1 MKVYR
6 DRQTLIGLF
15 FRGSLLFYV
24 GIDNIIE
31 GPLRTYLAGIFNL
44 KEFGTNLR
52 EEYLYYLILVLG
64 VFQLYVFLQNV
75 FLPIVE
81 VAGAKVL
88 FRTPNAAL
96 SVVKNID
103 EIKDAEFNEEKI
115 LKLTFV
121 KKSYDVNLKDVDENE
136 VEKLFELL
144 KLREK

>member
-81 VAGAKVL
+81 VVGAKVL

-103 EIKDAEFNEEKI
+103 EIKHAEFNEEKI

-121 KKSYDVNLKDVDENE
+121 KKSYDVNLKDVDKNE
-136 VEKLFELL
+136 VEELL
-144 KLREK
+144 KHLSLN

>member
-81 VAGAKVL
+81 VVGAKVL

-103 EIKDAEFNEEKI
+103 EIKHAEFNEEKI

-136 VEKLFELL
+136 VEELL
-144 KLREK
+144 KHLSLN

>member
-88 FRTPNAAL
+88 FRTPDAAL

-103 EIKDAEFNEEKI
+103 EIKDAEFNEENI
-115 LKLTFV
+115 LKLTFL

-136 VEKLFELL
+136 VEKLFDLL

>member
-103 EIKDAEFNEEKI
+103 EIKDAEFNEENI

-136 VEKLFELL
+136 LEKLFELL